1 MILLS
6 RLWICGSHLLFL
18 QHLVIFYWI
27 MATVLL
33 GYLFCGFCCFLMNS
47 IGLCFVRLLS
57 CLQISLIL
65 SRTVFKFC
73 YSRSRISFTL
83 GLHKPSPSIPSVV
96 STECCGYLRIPTLDY
111 WNSSVSHP
119 SVSFRNCWV
128 YSFLAIIIWPCG
140 VSLSVDSGG
149 RLISFLCIAV
159 PFLVLAN
166 CNWTLNSD
174 LYLLKSES
182 FPMFFGYLLSIF
194 WYGQCIQAETSCDYK
209 PYVYVSPLLG
219 IIALC
224 YLLCSVFSCYSGMG
238 V

>member
-18 QHLVIFYWI
+18 QHLVIFYWM

-33 GYLFCGFCCFLMNS
+33 GYLLCGFCCFLMNS

-83 GLHKPSPSIPSVV
+83 ELDKPSPSISSVV
-96 STECCGYLRIPTLDY
+96 STECCGYLRILTLDY

-119 SVSFRNCWV
+119 SVSFRSCWV
-128 YSFLAIIIWPCG
+128 YSFLAIIYLALWGFTLCRLRGTPNQF
-140 VSLSVDSGG
+140 SLYSCPFSGTCQ
-149 RLISFLCIAV
+149 LQ
-159 PFLVLAN
+159 
-166 CNWTLNSD
+166 LNSE
-174 LYLLKSES
+174 LWPLSPQIRELPYIVWVPSFHLLV
-182 FPMFFGYLLSIF
+182 
-194 WYGQCIQAETSCDYK
+194 WT
-209 PYVYVSPLLG
+209 VYPSRNFLWL
-219 IIALC
+219 
-224 YLLCSVFSCYSGMG
+224 
-238 V
+238 